1 MKKPNKQSNRQ
12 HNSTV
17 AVIGIGRVGLPM
29 ALILA
34 DKGCVVYGIG
44 RDEEKIKKINN
55 GIMPF
60 MEKGAA
66 SILKRVK
73 GSHFVATTDYSYVSR
88 CDYIVLT
95 LGTPIDEN
103 MNPVFSQINAAI
115 ESMKKYLKPGQT
127 LILRSTVTPGTTQYV
142 KSVIEENKKLQIGVN
157 FYLAFCPERI
167 AEGRA
172 VEEIETV
179 PQMIGGVDKKS
190 SLYAERLFQKIG
202 VATMLTDDT
211 SAELAK
217 LFTNMY
223 RYINFAVANE
233 FMLLA
238 DNYGR
243 DIHEIVNLVN
253 FGYTRGGVSLPG
265 LTGGPCLYK
274 DGFFMIS
281 DIPFADLFLT
291 SWKVNESIPS
301 FLVKKLKTRMTLVH
315 KKAAILG
322 VAFKAE
328 IDDVRASLSFKVR
341 KALLR
346 EQMKVILHDPYVKSQ
361 TRLEIEKDV
370 YAAVKNASVIFI
382 GTNHKLYKNLDMKRI
397 KQLAKRNC
405 IVSDVWN
412 VLGTGKVVFSL
423 NDYFL

>member
-1 MKKPNKQSNRQ
+1 
-12 HNSTV
+12 
-17 AVIGIGRVGLPM
+17 M

-34 DKGCVVYGIG
+34 DKEFTVYGIG
-44 RDEEKIKKINN
+44 RDEEKIKKIND

-60 MEKGAA
+60 MEKGAP
-66 SILKRVK
+66 SILKRVRGK
-73 GSHFVATTDYSYVSR
+73 SFFATTDYSHVSQ
-88 CDYIVLT
+88 CDFIVLT

-115 ESMKKYLKPGQT
+115 ASMKKYLKPGQT
-127 LILRSTVTPGTTQYV
+127 LILRSTVTPGTTQYI
-142 KSVIEENKKLQIGVN
+142 KSVIEENKHLKVGVN
-157 FYLAFCPERI
+157 FFLAFCPERI

-172 VEEIETV
+172 VEEIESV
-179 PQMIGGVDKKS
+179 PQMIGGVDPKS
-190 SLYAERLFQKIG
+190 SKHAEELFRKIG
-202 VATMLTDDT
+202 VATMLTDDV

-233 FMLLA
+233 FMVLA
-238 DNYGR
+238 DHHHR

-265 LTGGPCLYK
+265 LTGGPCLFK

-291 SWKVNESIPS
+291 SWKINESIPL
-301 FLVKKLKTRMTLVH
+301 FLVKKLKEKTTLAH

-328 IDDVRASLSFKVR
+328 IDDIRASLSFKAR

-346 EQMKVILHDPYVKSQ
+346 EQMKVTLHDPYVKSQ
-361 TRLEIEKDV
+361 ASMEIEKDV
-370 YAAVKNASVIFI
+370 YAAVENASVIFI
-382 GTNHKLYKNLDMKRI
+382 GTNHKEYKALDMKRI
-397 KQLAKRNC
+397 KKLAKKNC

-412 VLGTGKVVFSL
+412 VWGTGKVAFSL
-423 NDYFL
+423 QDYFS